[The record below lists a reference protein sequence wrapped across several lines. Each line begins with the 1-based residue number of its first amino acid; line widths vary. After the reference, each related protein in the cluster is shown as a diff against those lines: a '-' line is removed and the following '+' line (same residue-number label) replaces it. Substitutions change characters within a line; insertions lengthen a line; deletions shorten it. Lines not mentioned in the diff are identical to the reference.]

1 MTGRDN
7 NLAAGSHASG
17 RQATPQQVVGA
28 LFVDLEGIRA
38 RYECLRSGCTQ
49 RVEGPVHGA
58 TDVQAFVASIR
69 TSHRCTGA
77 LR

>member
-1 MTGRDN
+1 MTARDN
-7 NLAAGSHASG
+7 TLAAGAHAPG

-38 RYECLRSGCTQ
+38 RYECLRPGCTQ

-58 TDVQAFVASIR
+58 ADVQAFVASIR
-69 TSHRCTGA
+69 TSHHCTGA